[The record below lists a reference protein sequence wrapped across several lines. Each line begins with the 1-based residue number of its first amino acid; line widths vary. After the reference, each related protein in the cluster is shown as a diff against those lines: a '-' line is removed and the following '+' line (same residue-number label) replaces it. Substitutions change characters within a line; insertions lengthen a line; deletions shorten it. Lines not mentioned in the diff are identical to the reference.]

1 MFHPPMRV
9 TLAAVLLAAQ
19 AHASNVF
26 ISEYCEGSSFNK
38 AVEIY
43 NGGGTTV
50 DLANFRFGLASNG
63 GATATLTTLSGTIAP
78 GDVFVVCHASANASL
93 LAVADA
99 TSSSFANWNGDDFVG
114 FYEMVSGNPVLVDAI
129 GVLGTDPG
137 TGWAVAGTVDG
148 TTNHTLVRKS
158 AILDG
163 TTNWTLS
170 AGSST
175 TDSQW
180 EVLAVDVFTSFG
192 SHNAADPGLPVLSG
206 LTHSPT
212 IPAAG
217 QAVAVTVNA
226 TDNGSVASVQVGW
239 SVNGGAWQ
247 SASMT
252 AGTAP
257 LWQGGI
263 PGQAGAAQ
271 VSYRATATDNL
282 GNTATSAT
290 SSFTVAAANLGPVV
304 SGTSHSPFSPTSSQ
318 SVTVS
323 ASITDDG
330 SVASARVLYTV
341 NSGAQQQVAMAAGAA
356 PVWSGLVPAQVNGAL
371 VGYQVEATDNLG
383 LVSLGTAGTYTV
395 NNQPAPQ
402 PVTAPTFTES
412 SLALGTVLTTGTG
425 TATAHLTNT
434 GSTPVVVERIQ
445 THGGPFTCTPSSATL
460 AAGQTLSITVQ
471 IQPPHNLAYTGW
483 LSASGNW
490 GATALALSASGD
502 YPGTTW
508 DATYNQSGT
517 TLKNTLASLVNNQTV
532 ISYDAARLE
541 MFSDLDNVN
550 GWVECVYTG
559 LDVQTT
565 GIPDNTVMNTE
576 HTWPQSYGAEG
587 DARSDLH
594 HLFPTDSGVNS
605 SRGNLPFGEVV
616 VSSSGYPI
624 GGADRGTNAAG
635 VTVFE
640 PRDLHKGD
648 CARAVMYFAL
658 RYGNLFGFLDMAAQ
672 ENVLRA
678 WHSFD
683 PVSTKEINRNN
694 DIAAIQVKRNPFI
707 DQPGLLLRLASL
719 SGSADIP
726 ATAASLASLPDTFQ
740 VASAG
745 SPLTARLW
753 LTNTGGSSLG
763 ITNISTNESSCLS
776 LGTWPASLA
785 PGASASVPITI
796 GGPCDGVATVTVS
809 SSTGTRAIPFLWSWS
824 AAAPASPVVAIAPVT
839 GGRLLSW
846 MAVNG
851 AASYRVESAI
861 STNGPWSTLA
871 TQTGTSLLVPDSGAP
886 LGLYRVVALP

>member
-1 MFHPPMRV
+1 
-9 TLAAVLLAAQ
+9 
-19 AHASNVF
+19 
-26 ISEYCEGSSFNK
+26 
-38 AVEIY
+38 
-43 NGGGTTV
+43 
-50 DLANFRFGLASNG
+50 
-63 GATATLTTLSGTIAP
+63 
-78 GDVFVVCHASANASL
+78 
-93 LAVADA
+93 
-99 TSSSFANWNGDDFVG
+99 
-114 FYEMVSGNPVLVDAI
+114 
-129 GVLGTDPG
+129 
-137 TGWAVAGTVDG
+137 
-148 TTNHTLVRKS
+148 
-158 AILDG
+158 
-163 TTNWTLS
+163 
-170 AGSST
+170 
-175 TDSQW
+175 
-180 EVLAVDVFTSFG
+180 
-192 SHNAADPGLPVLSG
+192 
-206 LTHSPT
+206 
-212 IPAAG
+212 
-217 QAVAVTVNA
+217 
-226 TDNGSVASVQVGW
+226 
-239 SVNGGAWQ
+239 
-247 SASMT
+247 
-252 AGTAP
+252 
-257 LWQGGI
+257 
-263 PGQAGAAQ
+263 
-271 VSYRATATDNL
+271 
-282 GNTATSAT
+282 
-290 SSFTVAAANLGPVV
+290 
-304 SGTSHSPFSPTSSQ
+304 
-318 SVTVS
+318 
-323 ASITDDG
+323 
-330 SVASARVLYTV
+330 
-341 NSGAQQQVAMAAGAA
+341 
-356 PVWSGLVPAQVNGAL
+356 
-371 VGYQVEATDNLG
+371 
-383 LVSLGTAGTYTV
+383 
-395 NNQPAPQ
+395 
-402 PVTAPTFTES
+402 
-412 SLALGTVLTTGTG
+412 
-425 TATAHLTNT
+425 
-434 GSTPVVVERIQ
+434 
-445 THGGPFTCTPSSATL
+445 
-460 AAGQTLSITVQ
+460 
-471 IQPPHNLAYTGW
+471 
-483 LSASGNW
+483 
-490 GATALALSASGD
+490 
-502 YPGTTW
+502 
-508 DATYNQSGT
+508 
-517 TLKNTLASLVNNQTV
+517 
-532 ISYDAARLE
+532 

-559 LDVQTT
+559 IDVQTT

-886 LGLYRVVALP
+886 LGIYRVVALP